1 MMWFLKLD
9 LGLTLF
15 KENDLMRRLKFKG
28 IREEFLC
35 QEQETHLQ
43 LLWSRHI

>member
-1 MMWFLKLD
+1 MRKLKY
-9 LGLTLF
+9 
-15 KENDLMRRLKFKG
+15 KG
-28 IREEFLC
+28 TREEILC